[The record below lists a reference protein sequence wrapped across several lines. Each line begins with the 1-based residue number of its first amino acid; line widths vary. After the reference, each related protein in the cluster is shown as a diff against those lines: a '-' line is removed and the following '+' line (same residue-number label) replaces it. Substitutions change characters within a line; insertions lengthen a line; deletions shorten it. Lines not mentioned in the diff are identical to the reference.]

1 MAPRWD
7 HLTTEELFRELR
19 RTDEPDLRAYII
31 EKHEGLVRH
40 VVKGYSGSGEP
51 FDDLMGVGH
60 IGLINAVDRFD
71 PGRETKFATFA
82 VPTIKGE
89 IRRHFRDRGW
99 AIKVPRRLQELALQC
114 KRTVEQLTQR
124 HGRSPTYAQLAQ
136 HLGRTE
142 DEVIEAIEIAR
153 QYEPLSMDAG
163 GDGPDDDA
171 TRAIDRTGEIDRA
184 IENVATKA
192 EVEAALRH
200 LPQRERDIIR
210 YRHFDGLSQTEV
222 ADRMDISQMHVSR
235 LEHRARARLRQYLEE
250 QREGRA

>member
-1 MAPRWD
+1 MPPRWD
-7 HLTTEELFRELR
+7 HLTTEALFRELR
-19 RTDEPDLRAYII
+19 RHEDPALRDYII

-40 VVKGYSGSGEP
+40 VVKEYSGSGES

-71 PGRETKFATFA
+71 PARRTKFATFA

-99 AIKVPRRLQELALQC
+99 HIKVPRRLQELALLC
-114 KRTVEQLTQR
+114 KRAVEELTHRQ
-124 HGRSPTYAQLAQ
+124 GSSPTYAQLAQ
-136 HLGRTE
+136 YLGRTE
-142 DEVIEAIEIAR
+142 DEIIEGIEIAQ

-163 GDGPDDDA
+163 SGNGTDDDS
-171 TRAIDRTGEIDRA
+171 TKAIDRAGDLDRA

-192 EVEAALRH
+192 EVEAALRQ

-210 YRHFDGLSQTEV
+210 CRHFEGLSQTEV
-222 ADRMDISQMHVSR
+222 ADRLGISQMHVSR
-235 LEHRARARLRQYLEE
+235 LEHRARHRLRQYLEE
-250 QREGRA
+250 QRRGR